1 MPVRLLHT
9 RFAAFRVF
17 RPQLFA
23 LRPLCSLFLPI
34 GSRTKGTFCARQSR
48 PFRRETSS
56 RLVVFSLSR
65 LAPPIPRVCVAH
77 VPPASRPADTNAPL
91 AGRGHQARTK
101 PAPSLPQAYAPPT
114 RRGQQACAKAFP
126 HPRAARK
133 PQSGQMRP
141 AGARRL
147 PRVCAPCGARTPC
160 TDFVRQ
166 DKRDVAP
173 LGDTASM
180 AAGSL
185 PADSS
190 AAAHGPAGSSGQ
202 LRTGAS
208 MSAWIIGHTGGN
220 LGSML

>member
-1 MPVRLLHT
+1 M
-9 RFAAFRVF
+9 
-17 RPQLFA
+17 
-23 LRPLCSLFLPI
+23 
-34 GSRTKGTFCARQSR
+34 
-48 PFRRETSS
+48 
-56 RLVVFSLSR
+56 VVFSRQAGRVVVMSR
-65 LAPPIPRVCVAH
+65 QGTSYGGAYAMPDGEVAEAHHQSDPRVCVAH

-91 AGRGHQARTK
+91 AGRGHQAYTK

-126 HPRAARK
+126 HPRAADR

-173 LGDTASM
+173 LGDTATR

-185 PADSS
+185 PADLR
-190 AAAHGPAGSSGQ
+190 Q
-202 LRTGAS
+202 LHTGA
-208 MSAWIIGHTGGN
+208 W
-220 LGSML
+220 LPGSIRVRYLDVIRLRP